1 MEMID
6 GIRRSARDL
15 TLTQKV
21 GLGAAAVVVV
31 LAGAAF
37 ARWVTTPSYTVLFG
51 DVDPARLS
59 RVIDSLEAEGIPYR
73 LEGGGSRVLV
83 PRDVVYRVRADL
95 AAGGLEGSVVPEGY
109 ELLDRQGLSVS
120 DFRQR
125 VDYQRALEGELARTL
140 SAMES
145 IEAATVHLVIPEE
158 ALFAENQQPV
168 TASVLVDVAGTPS
181 QGEIDAMVLLVASSV
196 AGLEPEQVTV
206 AATDG
211 TVLHTAGEDS
221 QSGIGNARL
230 RTTRELEASL
240 SADVAQM
247 LATVLGPGRASVV
260 VRAELDFDERSTESE
275 TYTPESATPLRQQTI
290 EEAFT
295 GSGAAPIGS
304 VGVDGESLGVD
315 ESDAYDYE
323 RSESTTEYGIDRVLV
338 TTLDAPGTIQR
349 VSVAVVVDDGSATG
363 SSTPDVT
370 ALEQLVAAAIGIR
383 PERGDTIEV
392 TAVPF
397 PASAVPSSEEPA
409 PAGGSILDLIPKVVG
424 GLALLVVAAALFLM
438 SGGPKRKGARPGAS
452 GEPAALPA
460 GSMQAGA
467 LGDLEVGSL
476 AADVVQLVDRQPE
489 EIATLLRSWL
499 ADRRETVA

>member
-1 MEMID
+1 MELID
-6 GIRRSARDL
+6 GIRRSARGL
-15 TLTQKV
+15 TLTQQV
-21 GLGAAAVVVV
+21 SLGAAAVVVV
-31 LAGAAF
+31 LAGVAF
-37 ARWVTTPSYTVLFG
+37 ARWVTTPSYTVLYA

-59 RVIDSLEAEGIPYR
+59 EVIDTLEADGIPYR

-83 PRDVVYRVRADL
+83 PRDVVYQVRADL

-145 IEAATVHLVIPEE
+145 VDSATVHLVIPEE

-168 TASVLVDVAGTPS
+168 TASVLVDTAGAPG
-181 QGEIDAMVLLVASSV
+181 QGEIDAMVLLVSSSV
-196 AGLEPEQVTV
+196 AGLEPDQVTV

-211 TVLHTAGEDS
+211 TVLHSAGEDS
-221 QSGIGNARL
+221 PSGVGNTRL
-230 RTTRELEASL
+230 RTTREFEASL
-240 SADVAQM
+240 AADLAQM

-290 EEAFT
+290 EETFT
-295 GSGAAPIGS
+295 GSGAAPVGS
-304 VGVDGESLGVD
+304 VGVDGEALGVD
-315 ESDAYDYE
+315 ESDAYDYD
-323 RSESTTEYGIDRVLV
+323 RRESTTEYGIDRVLV
-338 TTLDAPGTIQR
+338 KTLDAPGTVQR

-363 SSTPDVT
+363 AAAPDVT
-370 ALEQLVAAAIGIR
+370 ALEELVAAAIGVQ
-383 PERGDTIEV
+383 PDRGDTIEV

-397 PASAVPSSEEPA
+397 PASAVPSAEDPA

-438 SGGPKRKGARPGAS
+438 SGGSKRKSGKAGVL

-460 GSMQAGA
+460 GGMPAGA
-467 LGDLEVGSL
+467 LGDVEVGGL
-476 AADVVQLVDRQPE
+476 AADVVELVDRQPE